1 MTRDDVVNTAIL
13 AKGTPFQHQGRVLGM
28 GMDCAGL
35 FVFICSSLGLLHQ
48 DATGYPRTP
57 FGGEL
62 ERQLDA
68 QPCLNP
74 IPVAQADKG
83 DVLVMRM
90 TKQPQH
96 IAIHAGNEAGYPC
109 VIHASEM
116 HGGVVHHRI
125 DDLWRARVVRAYRF
139 SGVEQ

>member
-1 MTRDDVVNTAIL
+1 MTRDDIVSTALL
-13 AKGTPFQHQGRVLGM
+13 AEGTPFKHQGRIAGL

-35 FVFICSSLGLLHQ
+35 YVFICQSLDIPHQ

-62 ERQLDA
+62 ERQLDG
-68 QPCLNP
+68 QPALWRV
-74 IPVAQADKG
+74 PVEEAGKG
-83 DVLVMRM
+83 DILVMRM

-96 IAIHAGNEAGYPC
+96 IAIHAGDEAGYPC

-116 HGGVVHHRI
+116 HGKVCHHRI
-125 DDLWRARVVRAYRF
+125 DELWRARVVRAYRF

>member
-1 MTRDDVVNTAIL
+1 MTRDDVVNTALL
-13 AKGTPFQHQGRVLGM
+13 AKGTPFRHQGRVLGF

-35 FVFICSSLGLLHQ
+35 FVFICQTLGIPHQ

-62 ERQLDA
+62 ERQLDG
-68 QPCLNP
+68 QPALRR
-74 IPVAQADKG
+74 IDVG
-83 DVLVMRM
+83 DAERGDILVMRM

-96 IAIHAGNEAGYPC
+96 IAIHAGDEAGYPC

-116 HGGVVHHRI
+116 HGGVAHHRI
-125 DDLWRARVVRAYRF
+125 DSLWRARVVRAYRF
-139 SGVEQ
+139 EGLQ

>member
-1 MTRDDVVNTAIL
+1 MTRDDVVNTALL
-13 AKGTPFQHQGRVLGM
+13 AKGRVLGL

-35 FVFICSSLGLLHQ
+35 FVYICGALGLPHR
-48 DATGYPRTP
+48 DAIGYPRTP

-62 ERQLDA
+62 ERQLDG
-68 QPCLNP
+68 QPSLRR
-74 IPVAQADKG
+74 IDIGVAEKG
-83 DVLVMRM
+83 DILVMRM

-96 IAIHAGNEAGYPC
+96 IAIHAGDESGYPC

-125 DDLWRARVVRAYRF
+125 DELWRARVVRAYRF
-139 SGVEQ
+139 EGLQ

>member
-1 MTRDDVVNTAIL
+1 MTRDDILNAALQAID
-13 AKGTPFQHQGRVLGM
+13 TPFRHQGRVPGL

-35 FVFICSSLGLLHQ
+35 YVFICQSLDIPYQ

-62 ERQLDA
+62 ERQLDE
-68 QPCLNP
+68 QPSLQR
-74 IPVAQADKG
+74 IPADDAGKG
-83 DVLVMRM
+83 DILIMRM

-96 IAIHAGNEAGYPC
+96 IAIHAGDEAGYPC

-116 HGGVVHHRI
+116 HGKVCHHRI
-125 DDLWRARVVRAYRF
+125 DELWRARVVRAYRF
-139 SGVEQ
+139 EGLE

>member
-1 MTRDDVVNTAIL
+1 MTRDDVVSTALL
-13 AKGTPFQHQGRVLGM
+13 AEGTPFKHQGRIAGL

-35 FVFICSSLGLLHQ
+35 YVFICQSLDIPHQ

-57 FGGEL
+57 YDGEM
-62 ERQLDA
+62 ERQLDS
-68 QPCLNP
+68 QPALQR
-74 IPVAQADKG
+74 IAVGEAGKG
-83 DVLVMRM
+83 DILVMRM

-96 IAIHAGNEAGYPC
+96 IAIHAGDEAGYPC

-116 HGGVVHHRI
+116 HGKVCHHRI
-125 DDLWRARVVRAYRF
+125 DELWRARVVRAYRF

>member
-1 MTRDDVVNTAIL
+1 MTRDDIVNTALHAI
-13 AKGTPFQHQGRVLGM
+13 GTPFRHQGRVLGL

-35 FVFICSSLGLLHQ
+35 YVFICQMLDIPHQ

-57 FGGEL
+57 YDGEL
-62 ERQLDA
+62 ERQMDE
-68 QPCLNP
+68 QPALQR
-74 IPVAQADKG
+74 IPVEEAGKG
-83 DVLVMRM
+83 DILVMRM

-96 IAIHAGNEAGYPC
+96 IAIHAGDEAGYPC

-125 DDLWRARVVRAYRF
+125 DELWRARVVRAYRF
-139 SGVEQ
+139 SGVEE

>member
-1 MTRDDVVNTAIL
+1 MTSDDIVSTALL
-13 AKGTPFQHQGRVLGM
+13 AKGTPFKHQGRVLGL

-35 FVFICSSLGLLHQ
+35 FVFICHTLEIPCL

-62 ERQLDA
+62 ERQLDD
-68 QPCLNP
+68 QPVLRR
-74 IPVAQADKG
+74 IDVGDAEKG
-83 DVLVMRM
+83 DILVMRM

-96 IAIHAGNEAGYPC
+96 IAIHAGDESGYPC

-125 DDLWRARVVRAYRF
+125 DELWRARVVRAYRF
-139 SGVEQ
+139 EGLQ

>member
-1 MTRDDVVNTAIL
+1 MTRDDIVNAALLAEGTAF
-13 AKGTPFQHQGRVLGM
+13 KHQGRVLGL
-28 GMDCAGL
+28 GLDCAGL
-35 FVFICSSLGLLHQ
+35 YVFICQQLQIEHQ

-68 QPCLNP
+68 QPCLSP
-74 IPVAQADKG
+74 IPVDQAGKG
-83 DVLVMRM
+83 DILIMRM

-96 IAIHAGNEAGYPC
+96 IAIHAGDEAGYPC

-116 HGGVVHHRI
+116 HGKVCHHRI
-125 DDLWRARVVRAYRF
+125 DELWRARVVRAYRF
-139 SGVEQ
+139 EGLE